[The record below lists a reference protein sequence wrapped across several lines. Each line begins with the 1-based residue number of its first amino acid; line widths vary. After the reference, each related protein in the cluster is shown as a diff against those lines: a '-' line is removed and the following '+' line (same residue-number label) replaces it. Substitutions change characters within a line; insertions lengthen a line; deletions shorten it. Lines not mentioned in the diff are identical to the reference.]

1 MTRAPVRYEFATPE
15 PPRLRVSVP
24 AGRVEIETGPRADT
38 VVEVESGDVEELGV
52 EQRGREIGVERQKR
66 FGRGGGAYDVRILA
80 PEGADAE
87 LALASADVRGTGRFG
102 EVRVRNASGD
112 VLLDSVDGRLDVTTV
127 AGDIVVQAANGG
139 GAIRTASGDVVLREA
154 GERLGVITASGDLV
168 IGAIAEGTLDLKSA
182 SGDMRIGIA
191 PGSRFHV
198 DARSLGGETFSD
210 LEILGV
216 ETTTEGPLVELKAT
230 SMSGDIRIVRA

>member
-1 MTRAPVRYEFATPE
+1 
-15 PPRLRVSVP
+15 VSVP
-24 AGRVEIETGPRADT
+24 AGRIEIETGPRPDT
-38 VVEVESGDVEELGV
+38 VVEIEGRDVEEFGV
-52 EQRGREIGVERQKR
+52 EQRGREIVVERRKR
-66 FGRGGGAYDVRILA
+66 FARGGGSYDVRILA

-112 VLLDSVDGRLDVTTV
+112 VQLGSVRGRLDVST
-127 AGDIVVQAANGG
+127 ASGDVVVQAATGG
-139 GAIRTASGDVVLREA
+139 GAIRTASGDVVVREA
-154 GERLGVITASGDLV
+154 GERLGVMTASGDLV
-168 IGAIAEGTLDLKSA
+168 IAAISDGALDLKSA

-198 DARSLGGETFSD
+198 DARSLSGETSSD
-210 LEILGV
+210 LEVLGV

>member
-1 MTRAPVRYEFATPE
+1 VRYEFATPE
-15 PPRLRVSVP
+15 PPKLRVSVP
-24 AGRVEIETGPRADT
+24 AGRVEIETGPRANT
-38 VVEVESGDVEELGV
+38 VVEVEGRDEEELGV
-52 EQRGREIGVERQKR
+52 EQRGREIVVERQKR
-66 FGRGGGAYDVRILA
+66 FGRGGGSYDVRILA
-80 PEGADAE
+80 PEPPDAE
-87 LALASADVRGTGRFG
+87 LALVSADVRGTGRFG

-112 VLLDSVDGRLDVTTV
+112 VMLDSVGGRLDVSSV
-127 AGDIVVQAANGG
+127 SGDIVVQAATRG
-139 GAIRTASGDVVLREA
+139 GAIRTASGDVVVRVA

-168 IGAIAEGTLDLKSA
+168 IDAIAEGALDLKSA

-191 PGSRFHV
+191 AGSRFHV
-198 DARSLGGETFSD
+198 DARSLSGETTSD

>member
-1 MTRAPVRYEFATPE
+1 VRYEFATPE
-15 PPRLRVSVP
+15 PPKLRVSVP

-38 VVEVESGDVEELGV
+38 VVEVEGRDVEGLGV
-52 EQRGREIGVERQKR
+52 EQRGREIVVERQKR
-66 FGRGGGAYDVRILA
+66 FGRGASYDVRILA

-112 VLLDSVDGRLDVTTV
+112 VLLDSVGGRLDVTTV
-127 AGDIVVQAANGG
+127 AGDIVVQAAAGG

-154 GERLGVITASGDLV
+154 GERLGVVTASGDLV
-168 IGAIAEGTLDLKSA
+168 IGAIAEGALDLKSA

>member
-1 MTRAPVRYEFATPE
+1 MRHEFATPD

-24 AGRVEIETGPRADT
+24 AGRIEIETGPRTDT
-38 VVEVESGDVEELGV
+38 IVEIEGRDVEEFGV
-52 EQRGREIGVERQKR
+52 EQRGREIVVERRKR
-66 FGRGGGAYDVRILA
+66 FGRGGGSYDVRILA

-112 VLLDSVDGRLDVTTV
+112 VQLGSVGGRLDVST
-127 AGDIVVQAANGG
+127 ASGDVVVQAATGG
-139 GAIRTASGDVVLREA
+139 GAIRTASGDVVVREA
-154 GERLGVITASGDLV
+154 GERLGVMTASGDLV
-168 IGAIAEGTLDLKSA
+168 IAAIANGALDLKSA

-198 DARSLGGETFSD
+198 DARSLSGETRSD